1 MQRPTSLAALVLMG
15 LAAGAACTDAADGSD
30 AAGQDHQD
38 AAHDEALI
46 ERAICVIQ
54 PTTDSSV
61 TGVVRF
67 TTLDDGKVRV
77 EAEIEGLTA
86 GASHGFHVHEFGDL
100 TDPTGKSLGGHYNP
114 EGHDH
119 GLPETAARHAGDLGN
134 LVAGDDG
141 KASYSETFDN
151 FSLGGHNDVL
161 GRGMVVHAAP
171 DDGGQPTG
179 NAGARAGV
187 GVIGVAK

>member
-1 MQRPTSLAALVLMG
+1 MQRPSSLAALVLMG
-15 LAAGAACTDAADGSD
+15 LVTAAACNDAVAD
-30 AAGQDHQD
+30 QDHD
-38 AAHDEALI
+38 DHEHVLL

-54 PTTDSSV
+54 PTTDNSV
-61 TGVVRF
+61 SGVVRF
-67 TTLDDGKVRV
+67 TTGEDGTIRV
-77 EAEIEGLTA
+77 QAEIEGLTA
-86 GASHGFHVHEFGDL
+86 GASHGFHIHEFGDL
-100 TDPTGKSLGGHYNP
+100 TDGSGKSLGGHYNP

-119 GLPETAARHAGDLGN
+119 GLPETEDRHAGDLGN
-134 LVAGDDG
+134 LVADDEG
-141 KASYSETFDN
+141 KASYDATFEN

-161 GRGMVVHAAP
+161 GRGMVIHAAP